1 MPLLDL
7 VIPVTV
13 FAAVSVSSPG
23 PNNVMITASG
33 VNFGFRRTI
42 PHMLGIAIG
51 FAVMNLA
58 VGLGLGRMFETYP
71 LIHVVLKYV
80 SIVYLVYLA
89 WKIAN
94 SGPVEEG
101 RARAKPF
108 TFLQA
113 AAFQWVN
120 PKAWAI
126 AVGAVATF
134 TTVGGDLLGEVMVM
148 SLIFLLCTIPSA
160 STWTFFG
167 TVIGRFLHTPERL
180 KAFNWFM
187 AGLLLLSLV
196 PAIT

>member
-13 FAAVSVSSPG
+13 FAAVSLSSPG

-58 VGLGLGRMFETYP
+58 VGFGLGRVFETYP
-71 LIHVVLKYV
+71 LIHVVLKYI
-80 SIVYLVYLA
+80 SIAYLVYLA

-101 RARAKPF
+101 RARSKPF

-120 PKAWAI
+120 PKAWVI

-134 TTVGGDLLGEVMVM
+134 TTVGGDLLAEVMVM
-148 SLIFLLCTIPSA
+148 SLIFLVMTIPSA

-167 TVIGRFLHTPERL
+167 TVIGRFLRTPGRL

-187 AGLLLLSLV
+187 AGLLLLSLI
-196 PAIT
+196 PAIG